1 MSLHSV
7 DIMGWRPRIASFRTY
22 IRELNWRRHLAF
34 IIILT
39 ALTAVLFLGYLSG
52 PLPTG
57 TDSEGLVMT
66 WDMGLSSGGLFSSWE
81 PYSALGFQN
90 DPIPLPSAMF
100 ALASWM
106 GLSASTTCK
115 LIMAGSF
122 WLAGAAMYLCAL
134 KISRSRLASSIAA
147 IVFCFNQVFL
157 SQIMEGH
164 YFFAIGFALLPAA
177 FLTLYL
183 TIVEENCWA
192 ILALPMIFF
201 AYGGSSAPHMILI
214 LSIFIVVMSI
224 LYFIQDRTRLHR
236 IAYPSIA
243 LVLLVIPTALSRF
256 SSGTGILNASYRL
269 SEAQFWSYRDIFSA
283 LALRSTENSHMRG
296 GTVQSWAIVDGLDDV
311 MMVLSFVIP
320 IMAVLS
326 LYFLE
331 LRRLKLALAGT
342 GLVMLFFALG
352 PNQPLSGLFVWMFQ
366 NIPLLDSIRVFSR
379 FGMFIGLVYALLV
392 ALLIA
397 ELQKRPLINLSIP
410 HLPRLQVKRSDKL
423 LAATVVVVMLASSSS
438 VFIQGPSSFSLPESY
453 AEPFELISSIEGDY
467 RILTLPYG
475 DVYYDTALGKYDGYP
490 LTLTNDPGSY
500 SQMVTGKEVAY
511 GDHSEDY
518 WAVWGSMVSEHKYGY
533 RYLPILLG
541 DTASVRYVVGQIH
554 APSGEVS
561 DFRNMTGLR
570 QYVVLSRSSTI
581 MVNDHYSERVHAAG
595 SLTLTTGGRADI
607 LTSLA
612 TGVVHL
618 EDSDIVLLGQIE
630 DSYDLQ
636 ALWATSPHVIVQG
649 GDLLQLL
656 VENGAFSGDQLMRL
670 GEYAEDTID
679 DSSDYWITSSEF
691 VRDGSLLHDSAYTV
705 GENVMEVPLTTAGAG
720 SYDVYLRH
728 RTGPGSGNLSVTVDD
743 KAAITVPTYSPLSKE
758 TWTKVGTYYLESS
771 ETLVKIWGDGSG
783 WCSVDDLLVVPAGD
797 VDRKT
802 SEVSEHL
809 KNNSSSVTYL
819 YGPDDLATDRGQDW
833 EQVDG
838 TEGWGLSHNGSEDP
852 SLVVKAL
859 IPFDG
864 LWTITLR
871 TMNGSSAPSAII
883 EDIAVNGTDLDDG
896 SYVFEA
902 NLSKGLRTIEL
913 RTSSAYSVT
922 IESDGSDT
930 EYGLA
935 GAVVTY
941 ERKSPWSYE
950 VNVNT
955 TTPTFLKLSESF
967 SEQWTAHDGSGT
979 LLHYQSGSQVNG
991 YYLPSAG
998 NYSITIDYAWQER
1011 YQTNLVIF
1019 IAATL
1024 MATLGL
1030 AAALW
1035 WKKGRN
1041 DTRQ

>member
-1 MSLHSV
+1 
-7 DIMGWRPRIASFRTY
+7 
-22 IRELNWRRHLAF
+22 LAF
-34 IIILT
+34 AIVLT
-39 ALTAVLFLGYLSG
+39 ALTAVLFFGYLSG

-100 ALASWM
+100 TLASWM
-106 GLSASTTCK
+106 GLSASDMCK
-115 LIMAGSF
+115 IIMAGSF

-134 KISRSRLASSIAA
+134 RISRSYLGSGVAA

-157 SQIMEGH
+157 SQILEGH
-164 YFFAIGFALLPAA
+164 YFFAIGFALLPIA

-183 TIVEENCWA
+183 AIVEENRRA
-192 ILALPMIFF
+192 VLALPIVFF
-201 AYGGSSAPHMILI
+201 TYGGSSAPHMILI
-214 LSIFIVVMSI
+214 LSIFIVVMSA

-236 IAYPSIA
+236 TVYPLIA

-296 GTVQSWAIVDGLDDV
+296 GTVQSWAIVDGMDDV
-311 MMVLSFVIP
+311 MMIISLAIP
-320 IMAVLS
+320 ILAVLS
-326 LYFLE
+326 LYFKE
-331 LRRLKLALAGT
+331 HRQLKLALAGT

-352 PNQPLSGLFVWMFQ
+352 PNQLLSGAFVWMFQ
-366 NIPLLDSIRVFSR
+366 NVPLLDSIRVFSR
-379 FGMFIGLVYALLV
+379 FGMFLGLVYAILL

-397 ELQKRPLINLSIP
+397 DLQKRPSVNLSIP
-410 HLPRLQVKRSDKL
+410 RLPSLRVRQSDKL
-423 LAATVVVVMLASSSS
+423 VAATAVMVVLLSSSS
-438 VFIQGPSSFSLPESY
+438 VFIQGPSSFTLPNSY
-453 AEPFELISSIEGDY
+453 AEPFELISTIDGDY

-475 DVYYDTALGKYDGYP
+475 DVYYDTSLGKYDGYP

-500 SQMVTGKEVAY
+500 SQIVTGKEVAY

-518 WAVWGSMVSEHKYGY
+518 WSVWGAMMSEHRYGY

-541 DTASVRYVVGQIH
+541 DTASVRYVVAQVH
-554 APSGEVS
+554 SPAGELS
-561 DFRNMTGLR
+561 DFRNMTGLSE
-570 QYVVLSRSSTI
+570 YAVLAGKSAV
-581 MVNDHYSERVHAAG
+581 MVNEHYDGRAHTAN

-607 LTSLA
+607 LTALA
-612 TGVVHL
+612 GGVVNL
-618 EDSDIVLLGQIE
+618 TDTDLVLLGQID
-630 DSYDLQ
+630 DSAVLN
-636 ALWATSPHVIVQG
+636 ALWTTSPHIIVQE

-656 VENGAFSGDQLMRL
+656 VENGAFNEGQLVHL
-670 GEYAEDTID
+670 GEYAEDTLD
-679 DSSDYWITSSEF
+679 DSSRYWITSSDT
-691 VRDGSLLHDSAYTV
+691 VRDGSSLHDSAYTD
-705 GENVMEVPLTTAGAG
+705 GQNVMEAPLTAGVAG

-819 YGPDDLATDRGQDW
+819 YGPDDLAIDRGQDW
-833 EQVDG
+833 ELVDG

-883 EDIAVNGTDLDDG
+883 EGIAVNGTDLGDG